1 MMKKV
6 LVLTVA
12 GLISGFAGAWLF
24 SFTQPTHIP
33 TSFSPNTTVNYDR
46 VENVGYSAMLNQTD
60 FVKASERATPAVV
73 FIKTISNANQRRS
86 AWDDWF
92 GWDPFGSM
100 GPVSSSG
107 SGVIISADGYIVTNN
122 HVIDGADNI
131 EVVLNNNKKSFTAKV
146 VGTDPST
153 DLAVLK
159 IEAKDLPSI
168 KVGNSE
174 NLRIGEWVVAVG
186 NPFNLT
192 STVTAGIVSAKGRNI
207 SIVNNQFPI
216 ESFIQ
221 TDAAI
226 NPGNSGGAL
235 VNATGELVGINTA
248 IVSKTGSYNG
258 YGFAIPS
265 NIVAKIVKDLIEF
278 SEVQRAFTGMQVRD
292 IDGNLSEKLKLNE
305 GVYVNVLEEN
315 SPAEKAGINEGDVII
330 KVKGKKVDSKAE
342 FDEQVAYRRPGD
354 KVEVTVLRKGTEKIF
369 KLTLTNRN
377 GTTDVIKKQSITSTA
392 LGADFEPISKM
403 EKDRYNVKNG
413 FKVSHI
419 KSGRIR
425 KMGIPEGFIFVTL
438 NKAKY
443 KDVKT
448 FIKDLEGVKGQVRIE
463 GIHPNG
469 TKGFYSFYYY

>member
-1 MMKKV
+1 MKKI
-6 LVLTVA
+6 LAFTLS
-12 GLISGFAGAWLF
+12 GLLSGFAGAWLF
-24 SFTQPTHIP
+24 SLTQKTPQQ
-33 TSFSPNTTVNYDR
+33 TSFTTKTEDNYSS
-46 VENVGYSAMLNQTD
+46 VANVGYNTIKNQPD
-60 FVKASERATPAVV
+60 FVKASERATPSVV
-73 FIKTISNANQRRS
+73 FIKTLANAQQRRS

-92 GWDPFGSM
+92 GWDPFGNM

-107 SGVIISADGYIVTNN
+107 SGVIISDDGYIVTNN

-174 NLRIGEWVVAVG
+174 NLRVGEWVVAVG

-207 SIVNNQFPI
+207 RIVDNQFPI

-235 VNATGELVGINTA
+235 VNATGELIGINTA

-305 GVYVNVLEEN
+305 GVYVNILQDN

-330 KVKGKKVDSKAE
+330 KVKGKQVASKAE
-342 FDEQVAYRRPGD
+342 FDEQIAYRRPGD
-354 KVEVTVLRKGTEKIF
+354 KVEVTVLRNAKEKAFTLI
-369 KLTLTNRN
+369 LTNRN
-377 GTTDVIKKQSITSTA
+377 GTTDVIKKQSVTSTA
-392 LGADFEPISKM
+392 LGADFEPISKI
-403 EKDRYNVKNG
+403 EKDRFKVENG

-425 KMGIPEGFIFVTL
+425 KMGIPEGFIFVTI
-438 NKAKY
+438 NKIKY

-448 FIKDLEGVKGQVRIE
+448 FIKDFEKVKGQVRIE

-469 TKGFYSFYYY
+469 TKGYYSFYYY

>member
-6 LVLTVA
+6 LVLMIA
-12 GLISGFAGAWLF
+12 GIISGFAGAWLF
-24 SFTQPTHIP
+24 SSTHPTPVSLITN
-33 TSFSPNTTVNYDR
+33 TSENYAI
-46 VENVGYSAMLNQTD
+46 VKNVGHNAIHSTPN
-60 FVKASERATPAVV
+60 FVKASERATPSVV
-73 FIKTISNANQRRS
+73 FIKTISNAHQRRS
-86 AWDDWF
+86 AWDNWF

-100 GPVSSSG
+100 GYVSSSG
-107 SGVIISADGYIVTNN
+107 SGVIISENGYIVTNN

-146 VGTDPST
+146 IGTDPST

-159 IEAKDLPSI
+159 IEAKKLPSI

-174 NLRIGEWVVAVG
+174 NLRIGEWVLAVG

-207 SIVNNQFPI
+207 NIVNNQFPI

-235 VNATGELVGINTA
+235 VNTTGELVGINTA

-278 SEVQRAFTGMQVRD
+278 NEVQRAFTGMQVRD

-305 GVYVNVLEEN
+305 GIYVRVLQED
-315 SPAEKAGINEGDVII
+315 SPAEKAGISEGDVII
-330 KVKGKKVDSKAE
+330 KVRGKKVDSKAE
-342 FDEQVAYRRPGD
+342 FDEQIAYRRPGD
-354 KVEVTVLRKGTEKIF
+354 KVEVTVLRKGIEKIF
-369 KLTLTNRN
+369 KLILTNRN
-377 GTTDVIKKQSITSTA
+377 GTTDVIKKQSITSTV
-392 LGADFEPISKM
+392 LSADFEPISKI
-403 EKDRYNVKNG
+403 EKDRYNLKNG

-419 KSGRIR
+419 KSGRVR

-438 NKAKY
+438 NKVKY
-443 KDVKT
+443 NDIKT
-448 FIKDLEGVKGQVRIE
+448 FIKDFERIKGQVRIE

>member
-1 MMKKV
+1 MKKI
-6 LVLTVA
+6 LVFTIA
-12 GLISGFAGAWLF
+12 GLLSGFAGAWLF
-24 SFTQPTHIP
+24 SLTQKTPTA
-33 TSFSPNTTVNYDR
+33 TSFITAPHDNYNS
-46 VENVGYSAMLNQTD
+46 VESVGYNSIVSQPD
-60 FVKASERATPAVV
+60 FVKASENATPSVV
-73 FIKTISNANQRRS
+73 FIKTLANAQQRRS

-92 GWDPFGSM
+92 GWDPFGNM

-107 SGVIISADGYIVTNN
+107 SGVIISDDGYIVTNN

-146 VGTDPST
+146 IGTDPST

-159 IEAKDLPSI
+159 IDAKDLPSI

-174 NLRIGEWVVAVG
+174 NLKIGEWVVAVG

-235 VNATGELVGINTA
+235 VNASGELIGINTA

-292 IDGNLSEKLKLNE
+292 IDGTLSEKLKLNE
-305 GVYVNVLEEN
+305 GVYVNVLQDD

-330 KVKGKKVDSKAE
+330 KVKGKQVKSKAE
-342 FDEQVAYRRPGD
+342 FDEQIAYRRPGD
-354 KVEVTVLRKGTEKIF
+354 KVEVTVLRKGKENSFTLI
-369 KLTLTNRN
+369 LTNRN
-377 GTTDVIKKQSITSTA
+377 GTTAVIKKQSVSSTA
-392 LGADFEPISKM
+392 LGADFEPISKI
-403 EKDRYNVKNG
+403 EKDRYKVENG
-413 FKVSHI
+413 FKVTHI

-425 KMGIPEGFIFVTL
+425 QMGIPEGFIFVTI
-438 NKAKY
+438 NKVKY
-443 KDVKT
+443 TDVNA
-448 FIKDLEGVKGQVRIE
+448 FIKDFERVKGQVRIE
-463 GIHPNG
+463 GVHPNG
-469 TKGFYSFYYY
+469 TKGYYSFYYY

>member
-6 LVLTVA
+6 LIFTVA
-12 GLISGFAGAWLF
+12 GMLSGFAGAWVF
-24 SFTQPTHIP
+24 SFTQKPRTMY
-33 TSFSPNTTVNYDR
+33 VQ
-46 VENVGYSAMLNQTD
+46 QTD
-60 FVKASERATPAVV
+60 DGFAYAERASYNNAILSQPNFVEASEAATPAVV
-73 FIKTISNANQRRS
+73 FIKTLSNMNQRRS
-86 AWDDWF
+86 AWDEWF

-107 SGVIISADGYIVTNN
+107 SGVIISEDGYIVTNH
-122 HVIDGADNI
+122 HVIDGADQI

-146 VGTDPST
+146 VGDDPST

-159 IEAKDLPSI
+159 IEAKKLPAI

-174 NLRIGEWVVAVG
+174 LLKTGEWVVAVG

-235 VNATGELVGINTA
+235 VNISGELVGINTA

-265 NIVAKIVKDLIEF
+265 NIVAKIVKDIIDF
-278 SEVQRAFTGMQVRD
+278 GEVQRSFTGMDVRD
-292 IDGNLSEKLKLNE
+292 IDGDLSEKLNLND
-305 GVYVNVLEEN
+305 GVYVNVLQQGG
-315 SPAEKAGINEGDVII
+315 PASKAGINEGDVII
-330 KVKGKKVDSKAE
+330 KVKGKTVDSKAE
-342 FDEQVAYRRPGD
+342 FDEQIAYRRPGD
-354 KVEVTVLRKGTEKIF
+354 KVEVTVLRKGAEKSF
-369 KLTLTNRN
+369 TLVLTNRE
-377 GTTDVIKKQSITSTA
+377 GTTEVIEKQSVTSAA
-392 LGADFEPISKM
+392 LGADFEPISKV
-403 EKDRYNVKNG
+403 EKDRYKIASG
-413 FKVSHI
+413 YKVSNI
-419 KSGRIR
+419 RSGRIR

-438 NKAKY
+438 NKNQYESVDA
-443 KDVKT
+443 
-448 FIKDLEGVKGQVRIE
+448 FIKDFERVKGQITIE

-469 TKGFYSFYYY
+469 TKGFYSFFYY